1 MKQCSACGQEKPLE
15 AFARRSKATGALQS
29 KCRVCAREYANEW
42 YRLNR
47 KDICAK
53 RVAKYR
59 ES

>member
-1 MKQCSACGQEKPLE
+1 MKRCSSCGDVKPAE
-15 AFARRSKATGALQS
+15 AFARRSKTTGALQS
-29 KCRVCAREYANEW
+29 KCRLCAREYANEW

-59 ES
+59 DA